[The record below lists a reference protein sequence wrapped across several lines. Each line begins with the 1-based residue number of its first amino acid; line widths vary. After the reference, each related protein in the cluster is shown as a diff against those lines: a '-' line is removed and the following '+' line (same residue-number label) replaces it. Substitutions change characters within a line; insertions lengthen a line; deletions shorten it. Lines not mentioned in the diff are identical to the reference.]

1 MARVVSIHEYQ
12 LKPDADR
19 IAFEGIVNLSGVV
32 CCSCRWRGSSGRGT
46 PLLAYCVAPL
56 KPSGAGKRRPQSA
69 KLTMPHHRLLD
80 LDRRAVL
87 QDRLLAADLL
97 QRQLATFVVQLLEP
111 VKAVAAVAH
120 HFAGLADIAELL

>member
-1 MARVVSIHEYQ
+1 
-12 LKPDADR
+12 
-19 IAFEGIVNLSGVV
+19 
-32 CCSCRWRGSSGRGT
+32 
-46 PLLAYCVAPL
+46 
-56 KPSGAGKRRPQSA
+56 
-69 KLTMPHHRLLD
+69 MPHHRLLD

-120 HFAGLADIAELL
+120 HFAGLADIAELLGQFQQPDLRSDNLLILRHRGLPHASENQLRLSD